1 MSYEFVTS
9 LALFAFVSSIT
20 PGPNNLML
28 MASGANYGVKRTIPH
43 LLGVSL
49 GFVFMALLLGI
60 GLINLFE
67 QFPVTYDILKVFA
80 VIYLLYLAWK
90 IANASTGPTSEPTG
104 KPFTFL
110 QAVLFQWVNPKV
122 WAMALTTISVY
133 TPDRSMQ
140 YVLYVSVIFGAVNL
154 PCVAAW
160 ATLGQQMAR
169 LLRNPRQLRL
179 FNRIMALLLIVS
191 LYPVLINS

>member
-28 MASGANYGVKRTIPH
+28 MASGANYGIQRTIPH

-49 GFVFMALLLGI
+49 GFVFMALLLGT

-90 IANASTGPTSEPTG
+90 IANASTGPTLEATG

-110 QAVLFQWVNPKV
+110 QAALFQWVNPKV

-133 TPDRSMQ
+133 TRS
-140 YVLYVSVIFGAVNL
+140 VNAVCAL
-154 PCVAAW
+154 CFSYLW
-160 ATLGQQMAR
+160 RGQSSMRRSLGYTG
-169 LLRNPRQLRL
+169 PTDGSPIKKPSPTS
-179 FNRIMALLLIVS
+179 FI
-191 LYPVLINS
+191 

>member
-1 MSYEFVTS
+1 MSYELLTS

-28 MASGANYGVKRTIPH
+28 MASGANYGFERTIPH
-43 LLGVSL
+43 LLGVSM
-49 GFVFMALLLGI
+49 GFVLMALLLGT

-67 QFPVTYDILKVFA
+67 TFPITYQILKVASF
-80 VIYLLYLAWK
+80 IYLFYLAWK
-90 IANASTGPTSEPTG
+90 IANAGTTQLSEATG

-110 QAVLFQWVNPKV
+110 QAALFQWVNPKV
-122 WAMALTTISVY
+122 WAMALTTISIF
-133 TPDRSMQ
+133 TPERSLTG
-140 YVLYVSVIFGAVNL
+140 VLFVAVIFGLVNL
-154 PCVAAW
+154 PCVAVW

-169 LLRNPRQLRL
+169 FLNRPKQLRL

-191 LYPVLINS
+191 MYSVLAN